1 MNMITGRLEDN
12 IRDIGDGAARMRCP
26 RGRFAKAIAEAKGE
40 LDVAVMA
47 LHDVADIGGIVEEYV
62 AARACVAEAVPI
74 ASSFVERGAVDV
86 AGIMDAL
93 GKMRAESKRLWSK
106 DRKASTAAKKKA
118 DDLAAQLAV
127 ARKRRDVVDAVARAQ
142 LMMAPSGASAA
153 CLDGH
158 IHGARWVAST
168 LYALNGHAR
177 WVIQGSDCSKYWE
190 GEGEGKRPPR
200 LPRFVRVC
208 IAGNRYTI
216 EGPGAVDDVDTDVIA
231 RSIARIIG
239 SDPMRTIVT
248 FNEETRGGVIH
259 FGQRSA

>member
-12 IRDIGDGAARMRCP
+12 IRDFGDSAARMRCP
-26 RGRFAKAIAEAKGE
+26 RGRFAKAIADAKGE

-47 LHDVADIGGIVEEYV
+47 LHDVADIGGVVEEYI
-62 AARACVAEAVPI
+62 AARACIAEAVPI

-118 DDLAAQLAV
+118 DDMATAMAV
-127 ARKRRDVVDAVARAQ
+127 ARLRRDVVEAVADARLSMVAN
-142 LMMAPSGASAA
+142 LI
-153 CLDGH
+153 DGH
-158 IHGARWVAST
+158 VIATRQVAT
-168 LYALNGHAR
+168 ALYALNGHAR
-177 WVIQGSDCSKYWE
+177 WVIQGSDYSTYWE
-190 GEGEGKRPPR
+190 SEHEGKRPPR

-208 IAGNRYTI
+208 IAGNRYTL

-259 FGQRSA
+259 FGPVLA